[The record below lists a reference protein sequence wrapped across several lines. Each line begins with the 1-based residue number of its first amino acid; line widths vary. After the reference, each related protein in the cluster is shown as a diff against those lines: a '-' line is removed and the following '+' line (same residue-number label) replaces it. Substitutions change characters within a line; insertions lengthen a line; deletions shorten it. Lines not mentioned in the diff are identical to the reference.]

1 MKDSAREYLQAHRIE
16 GFAVFAAATA
26 LGLLAVLK
34 RRFAVRAATWPAV
47 RAKIENVFLDAS
59 NSHGNPVSNAVLAYS
74 YSVRDSFYSGQI
86 TLSAG
91 ESSLVSVRE
100 GMIGQ
105 QISVQYD
112 PGRPEVSIFTK
123 HKVRG
128 WLVER
133 DRRLSLW
140 TSIERWL
147 DNLP

>member
-16 GFAVFAAATA
+16 VFVAFAAATA

-34 RRFAVRAATWPAV
+34 RRVAVRTAIWPTV
-47 RAKIENVFLDAS
+47 RAKIENIFLDAS
-59 NSHGNPVSNAVLAYS
+59 NSHRNPVTNAVLAYS
-74 YSVRDSFYSGQI
+74 YSIRDSFYSGQI

-91 ESSLVSVRE
+91 ESSLESLRE
-100 GMIGQ
+100 EMIGQ

-112 PGRPEVSIFTK
+112 PGRPEVSIFTR

-133 DRRLSLW
+133 DPRLSVWRL
-140 TSIERWL
+140 IELWL
-147 DNLP
+147 DKLP

>member
-1 MKDSAREYLQAHRIE
+1 MKGSAREYLQAHRTGVFE
-16 GFAVFAAATA
+16 AFAAATA

-34 RRFAVRAATWPAV
+34 RRYAVRTATWPTV
-47 RAKIENVFLDAS
+47 RAKIENIFLDAP
-59 NSHGNPVSNAVLAYS
+59 NSLGNPVTNAVLAYS

-91 ESSLVSVRE
+91 ESSLESLRE
-100 GMIGQ
+100 DMIGQ
-105 QISVQYD
+105 HITVQYD
-112 PGRPEVSIFTK
+112 PGRPEVSIFTR

-133 DRRLSLW
+133 DRRLSVW